1 MRRTTRTVRRFLCRA
16 DRPAAAASLC
26 AKRQRLLPSAAGGLL
41 DVGAQGPSAPGDR
54 RGGARYQLWLALF
67 PAAPRPVPCC
77 AISRYVLCSV
87 AFSLGPV
94 GRLVLRPRGAAYAT
108 LAGKSAAEPAPPASV
123 LAAVIPRHAVAA
135 STPAAAPAP
144 AATRLVTYADGTT
157 SDGAPACL
165 PHLPFPP
172 AGVQLTRALESCF
185 SRNGQK
191 TEENIGSIQLLF
203 CLCTCEDSLNRKQSR
218 RACTSL
224 SSLSNRTEILDG
236 IVPL

>member
-41 DVGAQGPSAPGDR
+41 DVGAQCRTLLVVGAQGPSALGDR

-172 AGVQLTRALESCF
+172 AGVQLTRAL
-185 SRNGQK
+185 
-191 TEENIGSIQLLF
+191 
-203 CLCTCEDSLNRKQSR
+203 
-218 RACTSL
+218 
-224 SSLSNRTEILDG
+224 
-236 IVPL
+236 